1 MTVTRLRHD
10 SPWVIDTRALSRQ
23 PGTMREIE
31 LTAPA
36 TGEAETPV
44 LRIPEGSDIALHLR
58 LEAVAEGVMVSGRAS
73 AVAVGQC
80 ARCLTDIEIDL
91 DVAVRELYAYPGSTT
106 AATTDDDEIPRIV
119 DDLIDLHPLVHDE
132 LVLAM
137 PLAPL
142 CSPDCPG
149 LCLQCGVRLD
159 EVGPGHRH
167 ETLDPR
173 WAALAARAAAV
184 ANAATDVSDAADPDH
199 DGADAVA
206 ATPGGIRMAAG
217 STENSTEEN

>member
-1 MTVTRLRHD
+1 MTVSRLRHA

-23 PGTMREIE
+23 PGTMREFE

-36 TGEAETPV
+36 TGHAETPV
-44 LRIPEGSDIALHLR
+44 LQIPDGADIALFLR
-58 LEAVAEGVMVSGRAS
+58 LEAVAEGVMVSGRA
-73 AVAVGQC
+73 AATAVGQC
-80 ARCLTDIEIDL
+80 ARCLTDIEVDL

-119 DDLIDLHPLVHDE
+119 DDLIDLEHLVHDE

-142 CSPDCPG
+142 CSPECRG
-149 LCLQCGVRLD
+149 LCLECGARLD
-159 EVGPGHRH
+159 EVGPEHHH

-173 WAALAARAAAV
+173 WAALAAVAAASRG
-184 ANAATDVSDAADPDH
+184 DDDS
-199 DGADAVA
+199 G
-206 ATPGGIRMAAG
+206 AAG
-217 STENSTEEN
+217 APVTTGGPVATTGTTSTEASTEEN